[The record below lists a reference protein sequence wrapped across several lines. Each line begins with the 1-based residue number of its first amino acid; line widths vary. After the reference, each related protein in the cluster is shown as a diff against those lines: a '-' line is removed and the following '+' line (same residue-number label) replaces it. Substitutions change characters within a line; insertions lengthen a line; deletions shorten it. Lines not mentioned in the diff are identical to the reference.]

1 MRGWGANNVH
11 WDTIF
16 FVIFQRSQK
25 GGYTGEF
32 WVNALYNDT
41 QSAFT
46 WEFGESGNQIVDA
59 TFEKRLPSRNPDRRL
74 VVSF

>member
-1 MRGWGANNVH
+1 MLEAHHVYFG
-11 WDTIF
+11 TIF
-16 FVIFQRSQK
+16 LGIFQRSQK

-46 WEFGESGNQIVDA
+46 WEFGTSGNRIVDA
-59 TFEKRLPSRNPDRRL
+59 TFEKRLPSANPGRR
-74 VVSF
+74 